1 MTNHDH
7 KCCGNHDH
15 DHDHEHDESTVVL
28 TDEEGNEHEFE
39 LLTILDV
46 DGGNYAVL
54 LPFAQ
59 PETEEDDAEE
69 YEEEAIILRIS
80 QDEDGNDVLQEIED
94 DEEWEK
100 VAAEYD
106 KLVEEDEE

>member
-1 MTNHDH
+1 MTNHE
-7 KCCGNHDH
+7 
-15 DHDHEHDESTVVL
+15 HDHELEESTVVL

-46 DGGNYAVL
+46 DGNNYAVL
-54 LPFAQ
+54 LPLMQ
-59 PETEEDDAEE
+59 PEVEDEAAEF
-69 YEEEAIILRIS
+69 EEEAIILRIS

-94 DEEWEK
+94 DEEWER

-106 KLVEEDEE
+106 KLADEDEE

>member
-7 KCCGNHDH
+7 E
-15 DHDHEHDESTVVL
+15 HEESTVVL

-39 LLTILDV
+39 LLTILEV
-46 DGGNYAVL
+46 ESVNYAVL
-54 LPFAQ
+54 LPMLQ
-59 PETEEDDAEE
+59 PEADEDAEDI
-69 YEEEAIILRIS
+69 EEEAIILRIG

-94 DEEWEK
+94 DEEWER

-106 KLVEEDEE
+106 KLVDEEDEE